1 MTKTVISY
9 CQAPQI
15 WRPARRQLKKT
26 AVPSR
31 CLPVRSLDNKD
42 PARNQA
48 SAERALRALARA
60 SRLQSV
66 DPLDGLMDDSE
77 NASLSCQNV
86 EVEARSQSTRGNAA
100 EALLRLAAHPRE
112 FEDMDSAAIDT
123 LLQFNQRQTASI
135 NKAVQV
141 NPGTVPSTCRT
152 LIDLF
157 HSDACVKAFTGVED
171 LRLFMVI
178 ANAVAEVDD
187 MKAERSVLERVTVV
201 LVRLKTSLSFRCSAT
216 LFSVSER

>member
-1 MTKTVISY
+1 M
-9 CQAPQI
+9 
-15 WRPARRQLKKT
+15 
-26 AVPSR
+26 
-31 CLPVRSLDNKD
+31 
-42 PARNQA
+42 
-48 SAERALRALARA
+48 
-60 SRLQSV
+60 
-66 DPLDGLMDDSE
+66 
-77 NASLSCQNV
+77 
-86 EVEARSQSTRGNAA
+86 EVEARSQRTRGNAA

-187 MKAERSVLERVTVV
+187 MKAERSVLERVTIV

-216 LFSVSER
+216 LFSVSEVTVHRYFMAQYAPWQLSWKPLSHGQARQKCNRISLSAL